1 MPFRFIVV
9 CLFLRL
15 NWETKWNF
23 SLLGTANSERENNAF
38 PDIMYNYIFS
48 RCDVLNHVLEYCRV
62 ITKLLVL
69 HSSKYENI
77 CTFDMQYFCHLAKQ
91 RLFRNISI

>member
-1 MPFRFIVV
+1 MARGK
-9 CLFLRL
+9 
-15 NWETKWNF
+15 TM
-23 SLLGTANSERENNAF
+23 F

-69 HSSKYENI
+69 LSSKYENI
-77 CTFDMQYFCHLAKQ
+77 CTFDMQDFCHLAKQ
-91 RLFRNISI
+91 RLFRKISI